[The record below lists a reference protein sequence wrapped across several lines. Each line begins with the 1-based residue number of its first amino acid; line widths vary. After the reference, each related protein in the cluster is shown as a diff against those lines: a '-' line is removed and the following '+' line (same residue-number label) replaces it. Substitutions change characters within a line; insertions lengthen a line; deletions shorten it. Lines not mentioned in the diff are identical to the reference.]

1 MIEYEAPVEEVMRG
15 RDIRPTLLEHP
26 TGLQLSEIVAYF
38 NDQPEVLL
46 AYIFGSAVTGGVT
59 SMSDVDLAVQVRPDP
74 DALSLL
80 QRQLALSRDLA
91 AFSAE
96 REIDVVLLNR
106 ASPLLRYEVAERG
119 LLIFERRASD
129 GVSFEARA
137 RQRFFDLKP
146 MLDFHSAAVLQ
157 RIEEVGLG
165 RGRPG
170 DPRAI
175 ETARRLHG
183 QAA

>member
-1 MIEYEAPVEEVMRG
+1 MGSQSVGPELAERLA
-15 RDIRPTLLEHP
+15 
-26 TGLQLSEIVAYF
+26 GLRLNEIQMYF
-38 NDQPEVLL
+38 DGEPDVLL
-46 AYIFGSAVTGGVT
+46 AYLFGSAVAGGVT
-59 SMSDVDLAVQVRPDP
+59 PMSDVDLAVQVRPKP
-74 DALSLL
+74 EALSLL

-91 AFSAE
+91 EFSAE

-119 LLIFERRASD
+119 VLIFERRTSD
-129 GVSFEARA
+129 RVSFEARA
-137 RQRFFDLKP
+137 RQHFFDVKP

-165 RGRPG
+165 RARPG

-175 ETARRLHG
+175 EAARRLHG
-183 QAA
+183 QAARTG